1 MIGCPGPGTKRLVG
15 LHRVRPSLAAVCIHF
30 QPGRSG
36 SPEAW
41 YTLARTCRAVQRAR
55 PHGDGAVHYRQDRDA
70 DRDWTNRHD
79 ARAADRRADGEGLGA
94 GALWRVAFP
103 VGQKCIELIFS
114 RGEKLPLH
122 GVQGVECSNH
132 SVPTKKLQRIQSL
145 NGDWIFLWLWFF
157 AVNSFL
163 PHFLPHREIS

>member
-55 PHGDGAVHYRQDRDA
+55 PHGDA
-70 DRDWTNRHD
+70 DVIQQ
-79 ARAADRRADGEGLGA
+79 GLG
-94 GALWRVAFP
+94 VADTTGLP
-103 VGQKCIELIFS
+103 AREEEAQRHAVGVAA
-114 RGEKLPLH
+114 H
-122 GVQGVECSNH
+122 
-132 SVPTKKLQRIQSL
+132 
-145 NGDWIFLWLWFF
+145 
-157 AVNSFL
+157 VNFGSQATATAA
-163 PHFLPHREIS
+163 